1 MIAALL
7 FLNASTELHQ
17 LSGLPFLLQHYRH
30 HKTGNPAISFIE
42 FLNLHYAGFHPDDK
56 DNGEDTR
63 LPFKSTI
70 TLLHTD
76 IPVVTRTQITGPP
89 LKKYIDKLVVY
100 YSCIIPAKPVHT
112 IFHPP
117 RLV

>member
-1 MIAALL
+1 MRRYFYILAALL

-30 HKTGNPAISFIE
+30 HQTGNTSISFLE
-42 FLNLHYAGFHPDDK
+42 FLKLHYAGFHPDDK
-56 DNGEDTR
+56 DSGEDNR

-76 IPVVTRTQITGPP
+76 VPVVSRSEMTGPSF
-89 LKKYIDKLVVY
+89 KKYIDNLFDVPGRRV
-100 YSCIIPAKPVHT
+100 IRMN
-112 IFHPP
+112 F
-117 RLV
+117 